1 MKTFK
6 NLYRQVYT
14 FDNLYEAARKARKH
28 KRYKLYTLEFDRRL
42 EENLWELHH
51 ELKDREYVPGDYT
64 QFKIKRPKERL
75 ITSAPYRDRVV
86 HHALCNV
93 IEPIFEKRFIHDSYA
108 CRVGKGTHKGV
119 DRCQAFLRRYRFGL
133 RGDISKYFPSID
145 HNVLFI
151 LIERWFKDDNLLRL
165 IDIIIQHYRE
175 KEVNPIYFPGDDLL
189 TPLERGK
196 GLPIGNLTSQLFAN
210 FFLNELDQFVKTE
223 LKFKG
228 YLRYMDDFI
237 VFSDDKRLLHSTK
250 YLINDFLADLRL
262 KLHPKKCEVFA
273 AKNGVPFLGFHV
285 YESYRRVLK
294 ANVRDFEKRLIIL
307 QKQYY
312 AGSLTFAEITE
323 KVHGWIAHAS
333 HADSWHLR
341 SALFNKHTFTRG
353 WIDQRLQPG

>member
-6 NLYRQVYT
+6 NLYQQIYT
-14 FDNLYEAARKARKH
+14 FDNLYEAARKARRH
-28 KRYKLYTLEFDRRL
+28 KRYKLNTLEFDRKL

-51 ELKDREYVPGDYT
+51 ELKNRLYVPGDYT
-64 QFKIKRPKERL
+64 QFRIKRPKERL

-93 IEPIFEKRFIHDSYA
+93 IEPIFEKRFIADSYA
-108 CRVGKGTHKGV
+108 CRVGKGTHRAV
-119 DRCQAFLRRYRFGL
+119 DRCQGFLRKYRYGL

-145 HNVLFI
+145 HKILFN
-151 LIERWFKDDNLLRL
+151 LIARWFKDADLLLL
-165 IDIIIQHYRE
+165 IDSFIRHYRE
-175 KEVNPIYFPGDDLL
+175 EEVHLFYFPEDDLL
-189 TPLERGK
+189 TPIERGK

-223 LKFKG
+223 LRFKA
-228 YLRYMDDFI
+228 YLRYMDDFL
-237 VFSDDKRLLHSTK
+237 VFSDDKRLLHLTK
-250 YLINDFLADLRL
+250 ARIDEFLESIRL

-273 AKNGVPFLGFHV
+273 TKNGVPFLGFHI
-285 YESYRRVLK
+285 YSSHRRVLK
-294 ANVRDFEKRLIIL
+294 ANVRDFEERLKIL
-307 QKQYY
+307 RKQYY
-312 AGSLTFAEITE
+312 QGNMTFAEITE

-353 WIDQRLQPG
+353 WIEQRLQPC